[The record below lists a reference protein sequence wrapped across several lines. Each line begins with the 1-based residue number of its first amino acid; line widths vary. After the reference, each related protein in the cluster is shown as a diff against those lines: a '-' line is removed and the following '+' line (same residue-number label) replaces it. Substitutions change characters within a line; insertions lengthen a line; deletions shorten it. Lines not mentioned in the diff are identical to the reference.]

1 MSRNRRP
8 SRRVPSRRPQRR
20 KVQRKREN
28 SGAVILSAGI
38 ICLICFFASFVA
50 NTLWAGMVKERVG
63 YDLALLTSANRE
75 VRGDLTRQVSRNAQ
89 FAALGQRMEETI
101 DKGDELAEDN
111 VQYSESQ
118 PGQDAVAEEPN
129 VTED

>member
-38 ICLICFFASFVA
+38 ICLVCFFASFVA
-50 NTLWAGMVKERVG
+50 NTLWAGMARERVG
-63 YDLALLTSANRE
+63 DDLAVLTNASRE
-75 VRGDLTRQVSRNAQ
+75 VRGDLTRQVARNAQ
-89 FAALGQRMEETI
+89 FVVLGQRMEETV
-101 DKGDELAEDN
+101 DKGDELADDN
-111 VQYSESQ
+111 VQYSENQ
-118 PGQDAVAEEPN
+118 PEPDAVAEATD